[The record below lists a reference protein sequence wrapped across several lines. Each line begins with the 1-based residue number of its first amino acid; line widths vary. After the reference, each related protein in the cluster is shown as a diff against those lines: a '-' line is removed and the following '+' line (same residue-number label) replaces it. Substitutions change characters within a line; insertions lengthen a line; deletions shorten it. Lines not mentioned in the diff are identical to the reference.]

1 MFSRHDPLLAEAA
14 SISAVLP
21 LSECVRDSAEVP
33 DIRGDVEEC
42 LSSLMAGE
50 EERELLG
57 RVGELALLAED
68 EKVGELWNVVLRR
81 VCELLEGEEENSDV
95 EKESVCCD
103 VDENKDHHGVINGN
117 DKMDITGVVKDN
129 KEVIGVN
136 NLNEDINDTNKDI
149 DKDINKDTL
158 DSDKDTNKDII
169 KDINKD
175 TLDSDKDINKDTN
188 NDTNNDINH
197 INNTAIHNSPTLP
210 PSPASSPPS
219 FPAISPPPPSLSS
232 STPFKIVPIFPPSHL
247 DLLLSEDLQHLWDQI
262 HEFPAD
268 PVSQLQRD
276 VVARYHGG
284 KSDPAVFPP
293 WIDFENQLPRDDAM
307 ALRQMEG
314 IPAALWM
321 KEGNILLAG
330 SGLRGLRATL
340 RGKSSPGVK
349 MAGIRVLAGM
359 VDRGNW
365 REFGHLGG
373 VSERVLRV
381 VANETVRLL
390 AGKQAADLFVQTVE
404 MSAKLAGIFMFSS
417 VEE

>member
-117 DKMDITGVVKDN
+117 VDGNDKMDITGVVKDN

-149 DKDINKDTL
+149 DKDIDKDILDINKDTNN
-158 DSDKDTNKDII
+158 DTNN
-169 KDINKD
+169 DINKD
-175 TLDSDKDINKDTN
+175 TLDSDKDTLDINNDITK
-188 NDTNNDINH
+188 DTNNDINH
-197 INNTAIHNSPTLP
+197 INNTAIHNSPTLLSFLSLLQTLLSRQPSLLTP
-210 PSPASSPPS
+210 PALSRLLPALLSRHLTSTAITLFFHAVQNSPDFPSLPSRPSSLRRPPASLGPNPRVPRGSRLPT
-219 FPAISPPPPSLSS
+219 PARCRRTLS
-232 STPFKIVPIFPPSHL
+232 
-247 DLLLSEDLQHLWDQI
+247 
-262 HEFPAD
+262 
-268 PVSQLQRD
+268 
-276 VVARYHGG
+276 
-284 KSDPAVFPP
+284 
-293 WIDFENQLPRDDAM
+293 
-307 ALRQMEG
+307 
-314 IPAALWM
+314 
-321 KEGNILLAG
+321 
-330 SGLRGLRATL
+330 
-340 RGKSSPGVK
+340 
-349 MAGIRVLAGM
+349 
-359 VDRGNW
+359 W
-365 REFGHLGG
+365 RE
-373 VSERVLRV
+373 
-381 VANETVRLL
+381 
-390 AGKQAADLFVQTVE
+390 K
-404 MSAKLAGIFMFSS
+404 
-417 VEE
+417 

>member
-129 KEVIGVN
+129 KEVIGMN

-149 DKDINKDTL
+149 NKDIDKDINKDIDKDINKDIDKDINKDTL
-158 DSDKDTNKDII
+158 DINKDID

-175 TLDSDKDINKDTN
+175 INNDTN

-197 INNTAIHNSPTLP
+197 INITAIHNSPTLLSFLSLLQTLLSRQPSLLTP
-210 PSPASSPPS
+210 PALSRLLPALLSRHLTSTVITLFFHAVQNSPDFPSLPSRPSSLRRPPASLGPNPRVPRGSRLPTPTRCRRT
-219 FPAISPPPPSLSS
+219 LS
-232 STPFKIVPIFPPSHL
+232 
-247 DLLLSEDLQHLWDQI
+247 
-262 HEFPAD
+262 
-268 PVSQLQRD
+268 
-276 VVARYHGG
+276 
-284 KSDPAVFPP
+284 
-293 WIDFENQLPRDDAM
+293 
-307 ALRQMEG
+307 
-314 IPAALWM
+314 
-321 KEGNILLAG
+321 
-330 SGLRGLRATL
+330 
-340 RGKSSPGVK
+340 
-349 MAGIRVLAGM
+349 
-359 VDRGNW
+359 W
-365 REFGHLGG
+365 RE
-373 VSERVLRV
+373 
-381 VANETVRLL
+381 
-390 AGKQAADLFVQTVE
+390 K
-404 MSAKLAGIFMFSS
+404 
-417 VEE
+417 

>member
-129 KEVIGVN
+129 KEVIGIN

-149 DKDINKDTL
+149 NKDIDKDINKDIDKDTLDINKDIDKDINKDTL
-158 DSDKDTNKDII
+158 DINKDI
-169 KDINKD
+169 
-175 TLDSDKDINKDTN
+175 N
-188 NDTNNDINH
+188 NDTNNDINNDINH
-197 INNTAIHNSPTLP
+197 INITAIHNSPTLLSFLSLLQTLLSRQPSLLTP
-210 PSPASSPPS
+210 PALSRLLPALLSRHLTSTVITLFFHAVQNSPDFPSIPSRPSSLRRPPASLGPNPRVPRGSR
-219 FPAISPPPPSLSS
+219 L
-232 STPFKIVPIFPPSHL
+232 STPTRCRRT
-247 DLLLSEDLQHLWDQI
+247 LS
-262 HEFPAD
+262 
-268 PVSQLQRD
+268 
-276 VVARYHGG
+276 
-284 KSDPAVFPP
+284 
-293 WIDFENQLPRDDAM
+293 
-307 ALRQMEG
+307 
-314 IPAALWM
+314 
-321 KEGNILLAG
+321 
-330 SGLRGLRATL
+330 
-340 RGKSSPGVK
+340 
-349 MAGIRVLAGM
+349 
-359 VDRGNW
+359 W
-365 REFGHLGG
+365 RE
-373 VSERVLRV
+373 
-381 VANETVRLL
+381 
-390 AGKQAADLFVQTVE
+390 K
-404 MSAKLAGIFMFSS
+404 
-417 VEE
+417 

>member
-14 SISAVLP
+14 SITAVLP

-129 KEVIGVN
+129 MEVIGIN
-136 NLNEDINDTNKDI
+136 NLNEDINDTNKDINKDIDKDIDKDTLDINKDIDKDINKDINNDTNKDI

-158 DSDKDTNKDII
+158 DINKDI
-169 KDINKD
+169 
-175 TLDSDKDINKDTN
+175 TKDTN

-197 INNTAIHNSPTLP
+197 INITAIHNSPTLLSFLSLLQTLLSRQPSLLTP
-210 PSPASSPPS
+210 PALSRLLPALLSRHLTSTVITLFFHAVQNSPDFPSLPSRPSSLRRPPASLGPNPRVPRGSRLPTPTRCRRT
-219 FPAISPPPPSLSS
+219 LS
-232 STPFKIVPIFPPSHL
+232 
-247 DLLLSEDLQHLWDQI
+247 
-262 HEFPAD
+262 
-268 PVSQLQRD
+268 
-276 VVARYHGG
+276 
-284 KSDPAVFPP
+284 
-293 WIDFENQLPRDDAM
+293 
-307 ALRQMEG
+307 
-314 IPAALWM
+314 
-321 KEGNILLAG
+321 
-330 SGLRGLRATL
+330 
-340 RGKSSPGVK
+340 
-349 MAGIRVLAGM
+349 
-359 VDRGNW
+359 W
-365 REFGHLGG
+365 RE
-373 VSERVLRV
+373 
-381 VANETVRLL
+381 
-390 AGKQAADLFVQTVE
+390 K
-404 MSAKLAGIFMFSS
+404 
-417 VEE
+417 

>member
-129 KEVIGVN
+129 KEVIGIN

-149 DKDINKDTL
+149 DKDI
-158 DSDKDTNKDII
+158 DKDILDINNDTNNDTNN
-169 KDINKD
+169 DINKD
-175 TLDSDKDINKDTN
+175 TLDSDKDTLDINKDITKDIN

-197 INNTAIHNSPTLP
+197 INNTAIHNSPTLLSFLSLLQTLLSRQPSLLTP
-210 PSPASSPPS
+210 PALSRLLPALLSRHLTSTVITLFFHAVQNSPDFPSLPSRPSSLRRPPASLGPNPRVPRGSRLPTPTRCRRT
-219 FPAISPPPPSLSS
+219 LS
-232 STPFKIVPIFPPSHL
+232 
-247 DLLLSEDLQHLWDQI
+247 
-262 HEFPAD
+262 
-268 PVSQLQRD
+268 
-276 VVARYHGG
+276 
-284 KSDPAVFPP
+284 
-293 WIDFENQLPRDDAM
+293 
-307 ALRQMEG
+307 
-314 IPAALWM
+314 
-321 KEGNILLAG
+321 
-330 SGLRGLRATL
+330 
-340 RGKSSPGVK
+340 
-349 MAGIRVLAGM
+349 
-359 VDRGNW
+359 W
-365 REFGHLGG
+365 RE
-373 VSERVLRV
+373 
-381 VANETVRLL
+381 
-390 AGKQAADLFVQTVE
+390 K
-404 MSAKLAGIFMFSS
+404 
-417 VEE
+417 

>member
-197 INNTAIHNSPTLP
+197 INNTAIHNSPTLLPFLSLLQTLLSRQPSLLTP
-210 PSPASSPPS
+210 PALSRLLPALLSRHLTSTAITLFFHAVQNSPDFPSLPSRPSSLRRPPASLGPNPRIPRGSRLPT
-219 FPAISPPPPSLSS
+219 PARCRRTLS
-232 STPFKIVPIFPPSHL
+232 
-247 DLLLSEDLQHLWDQI
+247 
-262 HEFPAD
+262 
-268 PVSQLQRD
+268 
-276 VVARYHGG
+276 
-284 KSDPAVFPP
+284 
-293 WIDFENQLPRDDAM
+293 
-307 ALRQMEG
+307 
-314 IPAALWM
+314 
-321 KEGNILLAG
+321 
-330 SGLRGLRATL
+330 
-340 RGKSSPGVK
+340 
-349 MAGIRVLAGM
+349 
-359 VDRGNW
+359 W
-365 REFGHLGG
+365 RE
-373 VSERVLRV
+373 
-381 VANETVRLL
+381 
-390 AGKQAADLFVQTVE
+390 K
-404 MSAKLAGIFMFSS
+404 
-417 VEE
+417 

>member
-129 KEVIGVN
+129 KEVIGIN

-149 DKDINKDTL
+149 NKDINKDTL
-158 DSDKDTNKDII
+158 DINKDINNDTNNDTNN
-169 KDINKD
+169 DINKD
-175 TLDSDKDINKDTN
+175 TLDINKDTLDINKDINNDTN

-197 INNTAIHNSPTLP
+197 INITAIHNSPTLLSFLSLLQTLLSRQPSLLTP
-210 PSPASSPPS
+210 PALSRLLPALLSRHLTSTVITLFFHAVQNSPDFPSLPSRPSSLRRPPASLGPNPRVPRGSRLPTPTRCRRT
-219 FPAISPPPPSLSS
+219 LS
-232 STPFKIVPIFPPSHL
+232 
-247 DLLLSEDLQHLWDQI
+247 
-262 HEFPAD
+262 
-268 PVSQLQRD
+268 
-276 VVARYHGG
+276 
-284 KSDPAVFPP
+284 
-293 WIDFENQLPRDDAM
+293 
-307 ALRQMEG
+307 
-314 IPAALWM
+314 
-321 KEGNILLAG
+321 
-330 SGLRGLRATL
+330 
-340 RGKSSPGVK
+340 
-349 MAGIRVLAGM
+349 
-359 VDRGNW
+359 W
-365 REFGHLGG
+365 RE
-373 VSERVLRV
+373 
-381 VANETVRLL
+381 
-390 AGKQAADLFVQTVE
+390 K
-404 MSAKLAGIFMFSS
+404 
-417 VEE
+417 

>member
-149 DKDINKDTL
+149 NKDIDKDINKDTL
-158 DSDKDTNKDII
+158 DINKDI
-169 KDINKD
+169 N
-175 TLDSDKDINKDTN
+175 NDTN

-197 INNTAIHNSPTLP
+197 INITAIHNSPTLLSFLSLLQTLLSRQPSLLTP
-210 PSPASSPPS
+210 PALSRLLPALLSRHLTSTVITLFFHAVQNSPDFPSLPSRPSSLRRPPASLGPNPRVPRGSRLPTPTRCRRT
-219 FPAISPPPPSLSS
+219 LS
-232 STPFKIVPIFPPSHL
+232 
-247 DLLLSEDLQHLWDQI
+247 
-262 HEFPAD
+262 
-268 PVSQLQRD
+268 
-276 VVARYHGG
+276 
-284 KSDPAVFPP
+284 
-293 WIDFENQLPRDDAM
+293 
-307 ALRQMEG
+307 
-314 IPAALWM
+314 
-321 KEGNILLAG
+321 
-330 SGLRGLRATL
+330 
-340 RGKSSPGVK
+340 
-349 MAGIRVLAGM
+349 
-359 VDRGNW
+359 W
-365 REFGHLGG
+365 RE
-373 VSERVLRV
+373 
-381 VANETVRLL
+381 
-390 AGKQAADLFVQTVE
+390 K
-404 MSAKLAGIFMFSS
+404 
-417 VEE
+417 

>member
-129 KEVIGVN
+129 KEVIGIN

-149 DKDINKDTL
+149 NKDIDKDIDKDTLDINKDIDKDINKDTL
-158 DSDKDTNKDII
+158 DINKDI
-169 KDINKD
+169 
-175 TLDSDKDINKDTN
+175 TKDTN

-197 INNTAIHNSPTLP
+197 INITAIHNSPTLLSFLSLLQTLLSRQPSLLTP
-210 PSPASSPPS
+210 PALSRLLPALLSRHLTSTVITLFFHAVQNSPDFPSLPSRPSSLRRPPASLGPNPRVPRGSRLPTPTRCRRT
-219 FPAISPPPPSLSS
+219 LS
-232 STPFKIVPIFPPSHL
+232 
-247 DLLLSEDLQHLWDQI
+247 
-262 HEFPAD
+262 
-268 PVSQLQRD
+268 
-276 VVARYHGG
+276 
-284 KSDPAVFPP
+284 
-293 WIDFENQLPRDDAM
+293 
-307 ALRQMEG
+307 
-314 IPAALWM
+314 
-321 KEGNILLAG
+321 
-330 SGLRGLRATL
+330 
-340 RGKSSPGVK
+340 
-349 MAGIRVLAGM
+349 
-359 VDRGNW
+359 W
-365 REFGHLGG
+365 RE
-373 VSERVLRV
+373 
-381 VANETVRLL
+381 
-390 AGKQAADLFVQTVE
+390 K
-404 MSAKLAGIFMFSS
+404 
-417 VEE
+417 

>member
-129 KEVIGVN
+129 KEVIGIN
-136 NLNEDINDTNKDI
+136 NLNKDINDTNKDINKDI

-158 DSDKDTNKDII
+158 
-169 KDINKD
+169 
-175 TLDSDKDINKDTN
+175 DINKDTN
-188 NDTNNDINH
+188 NDTNNDINKDTLDSDKDTLDINKDINNDTNNDTNNDINH
-197 INNTAIHNSPTLP
+197 INITAIHNSPTLLSFLSLLQTLLSRQPSLLTP
-210 PSPASSPPS
+210 PALSRLLPALLSRHLTSTVITLFFHAVQNSPDFPSLPSRPSSLRRPPASLGPNPRVPRGSRLPTPTRCRRT
-219 FPAISPPPPSLSS
+219 LS
-232 STPFKIVPIFPPSHL
+232 
-247 DLLLSEDLQHLWDQI
+247 
-262 HEFPAD
+262 
-268 PVSQLQRD
+268 
-276 VVARYHGG
+276 
-284 KSDPAVFPP
+284 
-293 WIDFENQLPRDDAM
+293 
-307 ALRQMEG
+307 
-314 IPAALWM
+314 
-321 KEGNILLAG
+321 
-330 SGLRGLRATL
+330 
-340 RGKSSPGVK
+340 
-349 MAGIRVLAGM
+349 
-359 VDRGNW
+359 W
-365 REFGHLGG
+365 RE
-373 VSERVLRV
+373 
-381 VANETVRLL
+381 
-390 AGKQAADLFVQTVE
+390 K
-404 MSAKLAGIFMFSS
+404 
-417 VEE
+417 

>member
-129 KEVIGVN
+129 KEVIGIN

-149 DKDINKDTL
+149 NKDIDKDIDKDTLDINKD
-158 DSDKDTNKDII
+158 
-169 KDINKD
+169 IN
-175 TLDSDKDINKDTN
+175 NDTN

-197 INNTAIHNSPTLP
+197 INITAIHNSPTLLSFLSLLQTLLSRQPSLLTP
-210 PSPASSPPS
+210 PALSRLLPALLSRHLTSTVITLFFHAVQNSPDFPSIPSRPSSLRRPPASLGPNPRVPRGSRLPTPTRCRRT
-219 FPAISPPPPSLSS
+219 LS
-232 STPFKIVPIFPPSHL
+232 
-247 DLLLSEDLQHLWDQI
+247 
-262 HEFPAD
+262 
-268 PVSQLQRD
+268 
-276 VVARYHGG
+276 
-284 KSDPAVFPP
+284 
-293 WIDFENQLPRDDAM
+293 
-307 ALRQMEG
+307 
-314 IPAALWM
+314 
-321 KEGNILLAG
+321 
-330 SGLRGLRATL
+330 
-340 RGKSSPGVK
+340 
-349 MAGIRVLAGM
+349 
-359 VDRGNW
+359 W
-365 REFGHLGG
+365 RE
-373 VSERVLRV
+373 
-381 VANETVRLL
+381 
-390 AGKQAADLFVQTVE
+390 K
-404 MSAKLAGIFMFSS
+404 
-417 VEE
+417 

>member
-129 KEVIGVN
+129 KEVIGIN

-149 DKDINKDTL
+149 NKDIDKDINKDTL
-158 DSDKDTNKDII
+158 DINKDI
-169 KDINKD
+169 
-175 TLDSDKDINKDTN
+175 TKDTN
-188 NDTNNDINH
+188 NDINNDINH
-197 INNTAIHNSPTLP
+197 INITAIHNSPTLLSFLSLLQTLLSRQPSLLTP
-210 PSPASSPPS
+210 PALSRLLPALLSRHLTSTVITLFFHAVQNSPDFPSLPSRPSSLRRPPASLGPNPRVPRGSRLPTPTRCRRT
-219 FPAISPPPPSLSS
+219 LS
-232 STPFKIVPIFPPSHL
+232 
-247 DLLLSEDLQHLWDQI
+247 
-262 HEFPAD
+262 
-268 PVSQLQRD
+268 
-276 VVARYHGG
+276 
-284 KSDPAVFPP
+284 
-293 WIDFENQLPRDDAM
+293 
-307 ALRQMEG
+307 
-314 IPAALWM
+314 
-321 KEGNILLAG
+321 
-330 SGLRGLRATL
+330 
-340 RGKSSPGVK
+340 
-349 MAGIRVLAGM
+349 
-359 VDRGNW
+359 W
-365 REFGHLGG
+365 RE
-373 VSERVLRV
+373 
-381 VANETVRLL
+381 
-390 AGKQAADLFVQTVE
+390 K
-404 MSAKLAGIFMFSS
+404 
-417 VEE
+417 

>member
-129 KEVIGVN
+129 KEVIGIN
-136 NLNEDINDTNKDI
+136 NLNEDINDTNKDINKDIDKDIDKDTLDINKDIDKDINKDINNDTNKDI

-158 DSDKDTNKDII
+158 DINKDI
-169 KDINKD
+169 
-175 TLDSDKDINKDTN
+175 TKDTN

-197 INNTAIHNSPTLP
+197 INITAIHNSPTLLSFLSLLQTLLSRQPSLLTP
-210 PSPASSPPS
+210 PALSRLLPALLSRHLTSTVITLFFHAVQNSPDFPSLPSRPSSLRRPPASLGPNPRVPRGSRLPTPTRCRRT
-219 FPAISPPPPSLSS
+219 LS
-232 STPFKIVPIFPPSHL
+232 
-247 DLLLSEDLQHLWDQI
+247 
-262 HEFPAD
+262 
-268 PVSQLQRD
+268 
-276 VVARYHGG
+276 
-284 KSDPAVFPP
+284 
-293 WIDFENQLPRDDAM
+293 
-307 ALRQMEG
+307 
-314 IPAALWM
+314 
-321 KEGNILLAG
+321 
-330 SGLRGLRATL
+330 
-340 RGKSSPGVK
+340 
-349 MAGIRVLAGM
+349 
-359 VDRGNW
+359 W
-365 REFGHLGG
+365 RE
-373 VSERVLRV
+373 
-381 VANETVRLL
+381 
-390 AGKQAADLFVQTVE
+390 K
-404 MSAKLAGIFMFSS
+404 
-417 VEE
+417 

>member
-129 KEVIGVN
+129 KEVIGIN

-149 DKDINKDTL
+149 NKDIDKDINKDTL
-158 DSDKDTNKDII
+158 DINKDI
-169 KDINKD
+169 
-175 TLDSDKDINKDTN
+175 N
-188 NDTNNDINH
+188 NDTNNDINNDINH
-197 INNTAIHNSPTLP
+197 INITAIHNSPTLLSFLSLLQTLLSRQPSLLTP
-210 PSPASSPPS
+210 PALSRLLPALLSRHLTSTVITLFFHAVQNSPDFPSLPSRPSSLRRPPASLGPNPRVPRGSRLPTPTRCRRT
-219 FPAISPPPPSLSS
+219 LS
-232 STPFKIVPIFPPSHL
+232 
-247 DLLLSEDLQHLWDQI
+247 
-262 HEFPAD
+262 
-268 PVSQLQRD
+268 
-276 VVARYHGG
+276 
-284 KSDPAVFPP
+284 
-293 WIDFENQLPRDDAM
+293 
-307 ALRQMEG
+307 
-314 IPAALWM
+314 
-321 KEGNILLAG
+321 
-330 SGLRGLRATL
+330 
-340 RGKSSPGVK
+340 
-349 MAGIRVLAGM
+349 
-359 VDRGNW
+359 W
-365 REFGHLGG
+365 RE
-373 VSERVLRV
+373 
-381 VANETVRLL
+381 
-390 AGKQAADLFVQTVE
+390 K
-404 MSAKLAGIFMFSS
+404 
-417 VEE
+417 

>member
-149 DKDINKDTL
+149 NKDIDKDINKDTL
-158 DSDKDTNKDII
+158 D
-169 KDINKD
+169 INKD
-175 TLDSDKDINKDTN
+175 TLDINKDINNDTN

-197 INNTAIHNSPTLP
+197 INITAIHNSPTLLSFLSLLQTLLSRQPSLLTP
-210 PSPASSPPS
+210 PALSRLLPALLSRHLTSTVITLFFHAVQNSPDFPSLPSRPSSLRRPPASLGPNPRVPRGSRLPTPTRCRRT
-219 FPAISPPPPSLSS
+219 LS
-232 STPFKIVPIFPPSHL
+232 
-247 DLLLSEDLQHLWDQI
+247 
-262 HEFPAD
+262 
-268 PVSQLQRD
+268 
-276 VVARYHGG
+276 
-284 KSDPAVFPP
+284 
-293 WIDFENQLPRDDAM
+293 
-307 ALRQMEG
+307 
-314 IPAALWM
+314 
-321 KEGNILLAG
+321 
-330 SGLRGLRATL
+330 
-340 RGKSSPGVK
+340 
-349 MAGIRVLAGM
+349 
-359 VDRGNW
+359 W
-365 REFGHLGG
+365 RE
-373 VSERVLRV
+373 
-381 VANETVRLL
+381 
-390 AGKQAADLFVQTVE
+390 K
-404 MSAKLAGIFMFSS
+404 
-417 VEE
+417 

>member
-129 KEVIGVN
+129 KEVIGIN

-149 DKDINKDTL
+149 NKDIDKDIDKDTLDINKDIDKDTNKDTLDINKDINKDTL
-158 DSDKDTNKDII
+158 DINKDI
-169 KDINKD
+169 
-175 TLDSDKDINKDTN
+175 N
-188 NDTNNDINH
+188 NDTNNDINNDINH
-197 INNTAIHNSPTLP
+197 INITAIHNSPTLLSFLSLLQTLLSRQPSLLTP
-210 PSPASSPPS
+210 PALSRLLPALLSRHLTSTVITLFFHAVQNSPDFPSIPSRPSSLRRPPASLGPNPRVPRGSRLPTPTRCRRT
-219 FPAISPPPPSLSS
+219 LS
-232 STPFKIVPIFPPSHL
+232 
-247 DLLLSEDLQHLWDQI
+247 
-262 HEFPAD
+262 
-268 PVSQLQRD
+268 
-276 VVARYHGG
+276 
-284 KSDPAVFPP
+284 
-293 WIDFENQLPRDDAM
+293 
-307 ALRQMEG
+307 
-314 IPAALWM
+314 
-321 KEGNILLAG
+321 
-330 SGLRGLRATL
+330 
-340 RGKSSPGVK
+340 
-349 MAGIRVLAGM
+349 
-359 VDRGNW
+359 W
-365 REFGHLGG
+365 RE
-373 VSERVLRV
+373 
-381 VANETVRLL
+381 
-390 AGKQAADLFVQTVE
+390 K
-404 MSAKLAGIFMFSS
+404 
-417 VEE
+417 

>member
-129 KEVIGVN
+129 KEVIGIN
-136 NLNEDINDTNKDI
+136 NLNEDINDTNKDINKDIDKDIDKDTLDINKDIDKDINKDINNDTNKDI

-158 DSDKDTNKDII
+158 DINKDI
-169 KDINKD
+169 
-175 TLDSDKDINKDTN
+175 TKDTN

-197 INNTAIHNSPTLP
+197 INITAIHNSPTLLSFLSLLQTLLSRQPSLLTP
-210 PSPASSPPS
+210 PALSRLLPALLSRHLTSTVITLFFHAVQNSPDFPSIPSRPSSLRRPPASLGPNPRVPRGSRLPTPTRCRRT
-219 FPAISPPPPSLSS
+219 LS
-232 STPFKIVPIFPPSHL
+232 
-247 DLLLSEDLQHLWDQI
+247 
-262 HEFPAD
+262 
-268 PVSQLQRD
+268 
-276 VVARYHGG
+276 
-284 KSDPAVFPP
+284 
-293 WIDFENQLPRDDAM
+293 
-307 ALRQMEG
+307 
-314 IPAALWM
+314 
-321 KEGNILLAG
+321 
-330 SGLRGLRATL
+330 
-340 RGKSSPGVK
+340 
-349 MAGIRVLAGM
+349 
-359 VDRGNW
+359 W
-365 REFGHLGG
+365 RE
-373 VSERVLRV
+373 
-381 VANETVRLL
+381 
-390 AGKQAADLFVQTVE
+390 K
-404 MSAKLAGIFMFSS
+404 
-417 VEE
+417 

>member
-1 MFSRHDPLLAEAA
+1 VFSRHDPLLAEAA

-129 KEVIGVN
+129 KEVIGMN
-136 NLNEDINDTNKDI
+136 NLNEDINDTNKDINKDIDKDIDKDTLDINKDIDKDINKDINNDTNKDI

-158 DSDKDTNKDII
+158 DINKDI
-169 KDINKD
+169 
-175 TLDSDKDINKDTN
+175 TKDTN

-197 INNTAIHNSPTLP
+197 INITAIHNSPTLL
-210 PSPASSPPS
+210 S
-219 FPAISPPPPSLSS
+219 FLSLLQ
-232 STPFKIVPIFPPSHL
+232 T
-247 DLLLSEDLQHLWDQI
+247 LLSRQPARPQFLHNSRHLVIPKLPPYVFLGRYMQHGR
-262 HEFPAD
+262 FR
-268 PVSQLQRD
+268 VS
-276 VVARYHGG
+276 
-284 KSDPAVFPP
+284 
-293 WIDFENQLPRDDAM
+293 
-307 ALRQMEG
+307 
-314 IPAALWM
+314 
-321 KEGNILLAG
+321 
-330 SGLRGLRATL
+330 
-340 RGKSSPGVK
+340 
-349 MAGIRVLAGM
+349 
-359 VDRGNW
+359 
-365 REFGHLGG
+365 
-373 VSERVLRV
+373 
-381 VANETVRLL
+381 
-390 AGKQAADLFVQTVE
+390 
-404 MSAKLAGIFMFSS
+404 
-417 VEE
+417 

>member
-129 KEVIGVN
+129 KEVIGIN

-149 DKDINKDTL
+149 NKDIDKDINKDINK
-158 DSDKDTNKDII
+158 DIDKDTL
-169 KDINKD
+169 DINKD
-175 TLDSDKDINKDTN
+175 IDKDTN
-188 NDTNNDINH
+188 NDINNDINH
-197 INNTAIHNSPTLP
+197 INITAIHNSPTLLSFLSLLQTLLSRQPSLLTP
-210 PSPASSPPS
+210 PALSRLLPALLSRHLTSTVITLFFHAVQNSPDFPSLPSRPSSLRRPPASLGPNPRVPRGSRLPTPTRCRRT
-219 FPAISPPPPSLSS
+219 LS
-232 STPFKIVPIFPPSHL
+232 
-247 DLLLSEDLQHLWDQI
+247 
-262 HEFPAD
+262 
-268 PVSQLQRD
+268 
-276 VVARYHGG
+276 
-284 KSDPAVFPP
+284 
-293 WIDFENQLPRDDAM
+293 
-307 ALRQMEG
+307 
-314 IPAALWM
+314 
-321 KEGNILLAG
+321 
-330 SGLRGLRATL
+330 
-340 RGKSSPGVK
+340 
-349 MAGIRVLAGM
+349 
-359 VDRGNW
+359 W
-365 REFGHLGG
+365 RE
-373 VSERVLRV
+373 
-381 VANETVRLL
+381 
-390 AGKQAADLFVQTVE
+390 K
-404 MSAKLAGIFMFSS
+404 
-417 VEE
+417 

>member
-197 INNTAIHNSPTLP
+197 INNTAIHNSPPLLSFLSLLQTLLSRQPSLLTP
-210 PSPASSPPS
+210 PALSRLLPALLSRHLTSTAITLFFHAVQNSPDFPSLPSRPSSLRRPPASLGPNPRIPRGSRLPT
-219 FPAISPPPPSLSS
+219 PARCRRTLS
-232 STPFKIVPIFPPSHL
+232 
-247 DLLLSEDLQHLWDQI
+247 
-262 HEFPAD
+262 
-268 PVSQLQRD
+268 
-276 VVARYHGG
+276 
-284 KSDPAVFPP
+284 
-293 WIDFENQLPRDDAM
+293 
-307 ALRQMEG
+307 
-314 IPAALWM
+314 
-321 KEGNILLAG
+321 
-330 SGLRGLRATL
+330 
-340 RGKSSPGVK
+340 
-349 MAGIRVLAGM
+349 
-359 VDRGNW
+359 W
-365 REFGHLGG
+365 RE
-373 VSERVLRV
+373 
-381 VANETVRLL
+381 
-390 AGKQAADLFVQTVE
+390 K
-404 MSAKLAGIFMFSS
+404 
-417 VEE
+417 

>member
-129 KEVIGVN
+129 KEVIGIN
-136 NLNEDINDTNKDI
+136 NLNEDINDTNKDINKDIDKDIDKDTLDINKDIDKDINKDINNDTNKDI

-158 DSDKDTNKDII
+158 DINKDI
-169 KDINKD
+169 
-175 TLDSDKDINKDTN
+175 TKDTN
-188 NDTNNDINH
+188 NDINNDINH
-197 INNTAIHNSPTLP
+197 INITAIHNSPTLLSFLSLLQTLLSRQPSLLTP
-210 PSPASSPPS
+210 PALSRLLPALLSRHLTSTVITLFFHAVQNSPDFPSIPSRPSSLRRPPASLGPNPRVPRGSRLPTPTRCRRT
-219 FPAISPPPPSLSS
+219 LS
-232 STPFKIVPIFPPSHL
+232 
-247 DLLLSEDLQHLWDQI
+247 
-262 HEFPAD
+262 
-268 PVSQLQRD
+268 
-276 VVARYHGG
+276 
-284 KSDPAVFPP
+284 
-293 WIDFENQLPRDDAM
+293 
-307 ALRQMEG
+307 
-314 IPAALWM
+314 
-321 KEGNILLAG
+321 
-330 SGLRGLRATL
+330 
-340 RGKSSPGVK
+340 
-349 MAGIRVLAGM
+349 
-359 VDRGNW
+359 W
-365 REFGHLGG
+365 RE
-373 VSERVLRV
+373 
-381 VANETVRLL
+381 
-390 AGKQAADLFVQTVE
+390 K
-404 MSAKLAGIFMFSS
+404 
-417 VEE
+417 

>member
-129 KEVIGVN
+129 KEVIGMN
-136 NLNEDINDTNKDI
+136 NLNEDINDTNKDINKDIDKDIDKDTLDINKDIDKDINKDINNDTNKDIDKDIDKDTLDINKDIDKDINKDINNDTNKDI

-158 DSDKDTNKDII
+158 DINKDI
-169 KDINKD
+169 
-175 TLDSDKDINKDTN
+175 TKDTN

-197 INNTAIHNSPTLP
+197 INITAIHNSPTLLSFLSLLQTLLSRQPSLLTP
-210 PSPASSPPS
+210 PALSRLLPALLSRHLTSTVITLFFHAVQNSPDFPSLPSRPSSLRRPPASLGPNPRVPRGSRLPTPTRCRRT
-219 FPAISPPPPSLSS
+219 LS
-232 STPFKIVPIFPPSHL
+232 
-247 DLLLSEDLQHLWDQI
+247 
-262 HEFPAD
+262 
-268 PVSQLQRD
+268 
-276 VVARYHGG
+276 
-284 KSDPAVFPP
+284 
-293 WIDFENQLPRDDAM
+293 
-307 ALRQMEG
+307 
-314 IPAALWM
+314 
-321 KEGNILLAG
+321 
-330 SGLRGLRATL
+330 
-340 RGKSSPGVK
+340 
-349 MAGIRVLAGM
+349 
-359 VDRGNW
+359 W
-365 REFGHLGG
+365 RE
-373 VSERVLRV
+373 
-381 VANETVRLL
+381 
-390 AGKQAADLFVQTVE
+390 K
-404 MSAKLAGIFMFSS
+404 
-417 VEE
+417 

>member
-129 KEVIGVN
+129 KEVIGIN

-149 DKDINKDTL
+149 NKDIDKDIDKDTLDINKD
-158 DSDKDTNKDII
+158 I
-169 KDINKD
+169 
-175 TLDSDKDINKDTN
+175 N
-188 NDTNNDINH
+188 NDTNNDINNDINH
-197 INNTAIHNSPTLP
+197 INITAIHNSPTLLSFLSLLQTLLSRQPSLLTP
-210 PSPASSPPS
+210 PALSRLLPALLSRHLTSTVITLFFHAVQNSPDFPSLPSRPSSLRRPPASLGPNPR
-219 FPAISPPPPSLSS
+219 
-232 STPFKIVPIFPPSHL
+232 VPRGS
-247 DLLLSEDLQHLWDQI
+247 
-262 HEFPAD
+262 
-268 PVSQLQRD
+268 R
-276 VVARYHGG
+276 
-284 KSDPAVFPP
+284 
-293 WIDFENQLPRDDAM
+293 LP
-307 ALRQMEG
+307 
-314 IPAALWM
+314 
-321 KEGNILLAG
+321 
-330 SGLRGLRATL
+330 T
-340 RGKSSPGVK
+340 
-349 MAGIRVLAGM
+349 
-359 VDRGNW
+359 
-365 REFGHLGG
+365 
-373 VSERVLRV
+373 
-381 VANETVRLL
+381 
-390 AGKQAADLFVQTVE
+390 
-404 MSAKLAGIFMFSS
+404 SA
-417 VEE
+417 

>member
-149 DKDINKDTL
+149 DKDIDKDINKDI
-158 DSDKDTNKDII
+158 DKDTNKDTL
-169 KDINKD
+169 DINKD
-175 TLDSDKDINKDTN
+175 IN

-197 INNTAIHNSPTLP
+197 INNTAIHNSPTLLSFLSLLQTLLSRQPSLLTP
-210 PSPASSPPS
+210 PALSRLLPALLSRHLTSTAITLFFHAVQNSPDFPSLPSRPSSLRRPPASLGPNPRVPRGSRLPTPTRCRRT
-219 FPAISPPPPSLSS
+219 LS
-232 STPFKIVPIFPPSHL
+232 
-247 DLLLSEDLQHLWDQI
+247 
-262 HEFPAD
+262 
-268 PVSQLQRD
+268 
-276 VVARYHGG
+276 
-284 KSDPAVFPP
+284 
-293 WIDFENQLPRDDAM
+293 
-307 ALRQMEG
+307 
-314 IPAALWM
+314 
-321 KEGNILLAG
+321 
-330 SGLRGLRATL
+330 
-340 RGKSSPGVK
+340 
-349 MAGIRVLAGM
+349 
-359 VDRGNW
+359 W
-365 REFGHLGG
+365 RE
-373 VSERVLRV
+373 
-381 VANETVRLL
+381 
-390 AGKQAADLFVQTVE
+390 K
-404 MSAKLAGIFMFSS
+404 
-417 VEE
+417 

>member
-149 DKDINKDTL
+149 DKDIDKDTL
-158 DSDKDTNKDII
+158 
-169 KDINKD
+169 DINKD
-175 TLDSDKDINKDTN
+175 TLDINKDIN
-188 NDTNNDINH
+188 NDTNNDINNDINH
-197 INNTAIHNSPTLP
+197 INITAIHNSPTLLSFLSLLQTLLSRQPSLLTP
-210 PSPASSPPS
+210 PALSRLLPALLSRHLTSTVITLFFHAVQNSPDFPSLPSRPSSLRRPPASLGPNPRVPRGSRLPTPTRCRRT
-219 FPAISPPPPSLSS
+219 LS
-232 STPFKIVPIFPPSHL
+232 
-247 DLLLSEDLQHLWDQI
+247 
-262 HEFPAD
+262 
-268 PVSQLQRD
+268 
-276 VVARYHGG
+276 
-284 KSDPAVFPP
+284 
-293 WIDFENQLPRDDAM
+293 
-307 ALRQMEG
+307 
-314 IPAALWM
+314 
-321 KEGNILLAG
+321 
-330 SGLRGLRATL
+330 
-340 RGKSSPGVK
+340 
-349 MAGIRVLAGM
+349 
-359 VDRGNW
+359 W
-365 REFGHLGG
+365 RE
-373 VSERVLRV
+373 
-381 VANETVRLL
+381 
-390 AGKQAADLFVQTVE
+390 K
-404 MSAKLAGIFMFSS
+404 
-417 VEE
+417 